1 MFIFDVMCVDMFILD
16 ISSWLL
22 GVGFLDLIG
31 LGESVSGYL
40 ILELLILV
48 IKLINNSIGVICF
61 REFIDVWGI
70 FRVWENWCMFW

>member
-1 MFIFDVMCVDMFILD
+1 MFILD

-48 IKLINNSIGVICF
+48 IKLINNSIGVILF
-61 REFIDVWGI
+61 
-70 FRVWENWCMFW
+70 